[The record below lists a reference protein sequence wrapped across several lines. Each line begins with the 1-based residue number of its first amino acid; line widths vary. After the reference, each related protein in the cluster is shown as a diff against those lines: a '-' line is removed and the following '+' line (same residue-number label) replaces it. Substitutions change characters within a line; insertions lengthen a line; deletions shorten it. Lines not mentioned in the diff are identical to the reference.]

1 MTLILVR
8 FPVRD
13 GDDPTVWRVAD
24 GDWQSFGPLSAFQGS
39 AEAAQIAALVSA
51 GDVHV
56 AWTDIAG
63 LAPRQ
68 AEGVAR
74 VRAGEAALGDAHI
87 AARHIGDDR
96 VVTATI
102 SAPFMEKGLARLAL
116 HGLDPDLVV
125 PFGAAIAPAPDEVA
139 HALFDGDAVLRGPQ
153 FAIPDEPALRSLL
166 VGDTPVAV
174 LDEPSVRSALAAIP
188 DAALPNLREGRFA
201 KRVRRAWL
209 SDEQRVWLTRLTVA
223 LVLVSLLLGIVTYA
237 KYRSAMSEQ
246 NRLAI
251 AAAQRID
258 PSIADIETAES
269 KVDAALVQKGLAT
282 GRFAPLS
289 AGLWRAVK
297 TSPNVTVRELRFAPD
312 GILTVVLSAPDA
324 NSVNRALIA
333 IQQDGYRVTATP
345 RQDNSGATLVDLTM
359 RMP

>member
-1 MTLILVR
+1 MTLILTR

-13 GDDPTVWRVAD
+13 DDEPTVWRVAE
-24 GDWQSFGPLSAFQGS
+24 GEWQSLGFLSAFHAS
-39 AEAAQIAALVSA
+39 ADPAQVVALVSPSNCYIA
-51 GDVHV
+51 S
-56 AWTDIAG
+56 TEIAG
-63 LAPRQ
+63 LVPRQ

-74 VRAGEAALGDAHI
+74 VRAGETALGDAHI
-87 AARHIGDDR
+87 AARHIGEDR
-96 VVTATI
+96 VITATI
-102 SAPFMEKGLARLAL
+102 GASVMEKGLARLAL

-125 PFGAAIAPAPDEVA
+125 PFGAIFAPGQDEVI
-139 HALFDGDAVLRGPQ
+139 HANFDGDTVLRGAQ

-166 VGDTPVAV
+166 VGDLPVAV
-174 LDEPSVRSALAAIP
+174 LDEQSLRAALAAIP

-209 SDEQRVWLTRLTVA
+209 SDEQRVWLIRLLVA
-223 LVLVSLLLGIVTYA
+223 LVLVSLLLGVITYA
-237 KYRSAMSEQ
+237 KYRSAISDENAQ
-246 NRLAI
+246 AI

-258 PSIADIETAES
+258 PSITDIETAES

-297 TSPNVTVRELRFAPD
+297 ASPNVTVRELRFAPD
-312 GILTVVLSAPDA
+312 GIMTVVLAAPDA